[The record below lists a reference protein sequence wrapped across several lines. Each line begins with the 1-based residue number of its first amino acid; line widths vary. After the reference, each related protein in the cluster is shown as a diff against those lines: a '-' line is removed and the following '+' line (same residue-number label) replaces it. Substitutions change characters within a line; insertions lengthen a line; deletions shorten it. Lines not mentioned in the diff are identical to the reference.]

1 MQIVKSQ
8 RFKEELQNI
17 MEFIAKDSLHH
28 SLEFEQNLNEK
39 IRNLPNFPFKCRK
52 SIKSNDENLR
62 DLIFNGYVIPYKIY
76 EDKILILGIFNQ
88 NSWNL
93 Y

>member
-1 MQIVKSQ
+1 MLVIKTT
-8 RFKEELQNI
+8 RFDDEFLSI
-17 MEFIAKDSLHH
+17 YDFIAKDSVLRADNFRDE
-28 SLEFEQNLNEK
+28 LDLRLQ
-39 IRNLPNFPFKCRK
+39 NLPNFPFKCRK
-52 SIKSNDENLR
+52 SVKSNDENLR